1 MWLFNSYEKFG
12 GGEETWMI
20 LFSSAF
26 TFDLASRPEDGG
38 LSENKEILSIICFWS
53 LWPTKKKGLS
63 LKTVCLLN
71 LSSSIEPSFMEDLGS
86 VAQPCPTP
94 FWLTA
99 VFCSEI
105 HSVFM
110 DIAVIFYSSYSST
123 SPLIILLV
131 TVILFLFIQIF
142 HSANCLPVIC

>member
-1 MWLFNSYEKFG
+1 MWLFNSYEKF

-26 TFDLASRPEDGG
+26 TFDLESRPEDRG
-38 LSENKEILSIICFWS
+38 LSENEILSISCFWS
-53 LWPTKKKGLS
+53 FWPTKKKGLS

-71 LSSSIEPSFMEDLGS
+71 LSSSVEPSFMEDLGS
-86 VAQPCPTP
+86 IAQLCPTP

-105 HSVFM
+105 HSIFM
-110 DIAVIFYSSYSST
+110 DIAIIFYSSNSST